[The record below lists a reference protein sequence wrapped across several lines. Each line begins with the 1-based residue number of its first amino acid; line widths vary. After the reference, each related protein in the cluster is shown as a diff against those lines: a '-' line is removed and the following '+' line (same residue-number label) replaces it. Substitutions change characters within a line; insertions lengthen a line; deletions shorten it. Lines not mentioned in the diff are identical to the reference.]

1 MLSLGTSLLHLQK
14 VINRILILYDAR
26 KYILIIGTIFVSRIL
41 QWREF
46 TRWGWVRES
55 GDGSPPVGSRGKG
68 LVGVSGGLR
77 PQKLKQNVK
86 LVYNF

>member
-46 TRWGWVRES
+46 TRWGLRQGVWWRKSPS
-55 GDGSPPVGSRGKG
+55 GVQGQRPGRRVWGTSSPEA
-68 LVGVSGGLR
+68 
-77 PQKLKQNVK
+77 
-86 LVYNF
+86 